1 MHFDFDV
8 IIAGAGVVGSCLAY
22 DCASKGLSTLIVEK
36 ERSFGQGVSS
46 RSSEVIHAGIYYE
59 KNSLKSKL
67 CVEGKS
73 LLYDFCDLHNV
84 PYKRLGK
91 YIIAKNDAHDVRLR
105 EIYEN
110 GKNCGVTDLI
120 YLNSEQ
126 LENTKLKNCFSAIFS
141 PSTGIIDSYEFMS
154 RLITLSEELGALVV
168 FNTAVQSVSAKD
180 GFTDVIFSDGYALT
194 CKYFINAAGLGAVNL
209 AKNIEGID
217 LSRVP
222 ENKYVKGNY
231 FKTFKK
237 IEFDNL
243 IYPIPEVGGL
253 GIHLTYDLSGNARF
267 GPDVEFVNSE
277 DYLVSEDRKSVFV
290 DAISQYIEG
299 ITAEDLHVDYAGIR
313 PQIVLKGKVF
323 SDFYIRND
331 LVSGTNKII
340 NIMGIESPGITS
352 SLAISKYVSELLK
365 LGDND

>member
-1 MHFDFDV
+1 MQFDFDV
-8 IIAGAGVVGSCLAY
+8 IIAGAGAVGSCLAY

-36 ERSFGQGVSS
+36 EKSFGQGVSS

-67 CVEGKS
+67 CIEGKS
-73 LLYDFCDLHNV
+73 LLYNFCDLHHV

-91 YIIAKNDAHDVRLR
+91 YIVAKSDTHDVRLR

-126 LENTKLKNCFSAIFS
+126 LENTKLENCFSAIFS
-141 PSTGIIDSYEFMS
+141 PSTGIIDSHEFMS
-154 RLITLSEELGALVV
+154 RLITLSQDLGALVV
-168 FNTAVQSVSAKD
+168 FNTEVQSVRAKD
-180 GFTDVIFSDGYALT
+180 GFSDVIFSDGYELT

-222 ENKYVKGNY
+222 ENRYVKGNY

-237 IEFDNL
+237 IDFDNL
-243 IYPIPEVGGL
+243 IYPIPETGGL

-267 GPDVEFVNSE
+267 GPDVEFVNDE
-277 DYLVSEDRKSVFV
+277 DYHVNEDRKSVFV

-299 ITAEDLHVDYAGIR
+299 ITAEDLHADYAGIR

-323 SDFYIRND
+323 SDFYIRDD
-331 LVSGTNKII
+331 LVRGTNKII

-352 SLAISKYVSELLK
+352 SLAISKYVIQLLK
-365 LGDND
+365 